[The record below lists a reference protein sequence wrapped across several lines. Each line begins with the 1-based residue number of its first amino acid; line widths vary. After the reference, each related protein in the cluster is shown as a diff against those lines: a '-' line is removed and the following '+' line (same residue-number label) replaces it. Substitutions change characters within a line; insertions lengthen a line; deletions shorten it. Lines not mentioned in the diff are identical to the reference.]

1 MRSKRLTDREF
12 FTMIELEY
20 MQTEDRV
27 DKALKNLLDSEYFQL
42 LMQLRPKESGIS
54 CGERREYGDK
64 ECEN

>member
-54 CGERREYGDK
+54 SEFS
-64 ECEN
+64 ENKYI

>member
-1 MRSKRLTDREF
+1 MRGKRLTDREF

-20 MQTEDRV
+20 MQTEDRI
-27 DKALKNLLDSEYFQL
+27 DKALKNLLDSEYFQP

>member
-27 DKALKNLLDSEYFQL
+27 DKALKNLLDSEYFQP

-54 CGERREYGDK
+54 YGERREYGDK